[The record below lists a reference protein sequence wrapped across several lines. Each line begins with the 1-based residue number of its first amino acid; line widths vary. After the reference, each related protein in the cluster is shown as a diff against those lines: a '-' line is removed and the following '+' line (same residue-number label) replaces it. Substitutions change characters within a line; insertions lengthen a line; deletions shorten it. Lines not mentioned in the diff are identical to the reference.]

1 MELCCLLY
9 VVSRPRYKPG
19 LPSFPV
25 PQSQAFGS
33 NLFHE
38 GSRCGRGG
46 CSGPGAACVGVG
58 MLGHA
63 LGCLFHLRGLQAG
76 TGGHCLGMAWKA
88 LSHQEFCCCYSICD
102 MVAPSGKSCFLWTS
116 FASPSC
122 PACLPREAK
131 PKSREAHAKIPTALC
146 KVFPLS
152 TSPNLPGT
160 VTKESR
166 EQGAG
171 TEMLSEMPALCV
183 HPLNHTY
190 ICIYMKSL
198 VLNIDVISV

>member
-1 MELCCLLY
+1 M
-9 VVSRPRYKPG
+9 P
-19 LPSFPV
+19 
-25 PQSQAFGS
+25 
-33 NLFHE
+33 
-38 GSRCGRGG
+38 
-46 CSGPGAACVGVG
+46 CVGVG
-58 MLGHA
+58 TAAAGMPGRA
-63 LGCLFHLRGLQAG
+63 LGCLFLLQREQHPKLQAG
-76 TGGHCLGMAWKA
+76 TGGHWPGMAGKA
-88 LSHQEFCCCYSICD
+88 LNSQEVHCCCSICD
-102 MVAPSGKSCFLWTS
+102 MVAPSGKSYFLGTFFTS
-116 FASPSC
+116 PGC

-131 PKSREAHAKIPTALC
+131 LWGTKQRGPCKDPHSTFC
-146 KVFPLS
+146 KVFPFS

-171 TEMLSEMPALCV
+171 TEVLSKMPSLCV